1 MNKLIG
7 FIKRILTEYREQI
20 AYLFF
25 GVLTTL
31 ISWGVSS
38 ALYYFVF
45 GEGYTVLSN
54 VISEAIAITF
64 AYVTNKLFVF
74 RSKTENF
81 KSLLREIVLFYALR
95 VGATVLNVLAMY
107 LLVDLWNCEFWI
119 CKIGVNVV
127 VIIVNYLFSKFIIFS
142 RKGKEQTQKSEE
154 IGDEND

>member
-7 FIKRILTEYREQI
+7 FIKRMLTEYREQI

-45 GEGYTVLSN
+45 GGDYTVVSN

-81 KSLLREIVLFYALR
+81 KNLLLEIVLFYALR
-95 VGATVLNVLAMY
+95 IGATVLNVVAMY
-107 LLVDLWNCEFWI
+107 LLVDVWKLEFWI

-127 VIIVNYLFSKFIIFS
+127 VIIVNYLFSKFIVFS
-142 RKGKEQTQKSEE
+142 RKDKAKEQKSE
-154 IGDEND
+154 DEGNENG